1 MNVLQKFSSSFFG
14 VYCRK
19 FLVFHI
25 AVFALF
31 GWGNIFYLRGSQIDI
46 KTIYNFGILMLIT
59 VFVMTLFY
67 WLTHLESKWTFKRFL
82 YLIRAVLI
90 GTIAGFGFLVSW
102 SFLGTEYKD
111 GYFALAFNIATIQA
125 IVLYILISIT
135 DKILKNQME
144 LKEFQIFIK
153 QQFVKGGKH

>member
-1 MNVLQKFSSSFFG
+1 MNFLQKFSSSFFG

-19 FLVFHI
+19 FLVFHV

-31 GWGNIFYLRGSQIDI
+31 GWGNIFYLRGSQLDI
-46 KTIYNFGILMLIT
+46 KTAYNFGILTFIT

-67 WLTHLESKWTFKRFL
+67 WITHLESKWTFKRFL

-90 GTIAGFGFLVSW
+90 GTIAGFGFLISW
-102 SFLGTEYKD
+102 SFFGTEYKD

-125 IVLYILISIT
+125 IALYIVVSLT
-135 DKILKNQME
+135 DKILKHENE
-144 LKEFQIFIK
+144 LKEFQRFIK
-153 QQFVKGGKH
+153 KQFIN